1 MELIFFW
8 LILGIVV
15 ALIAK
20 SKGRNPGLWFLYGF
34 LIWPVAL
41 VHVLLASRTGDEQS
55 PDSPAA
61 GRVPCPFCAELVK
74 PQARVCPHCRR
85 DLTGFLSG

>member
-15 ALIAK
+15 ALIAN

-41 VHVLLASRTGDEQS
+41 VHVLLAGRAGEAESS
-55 PDSPAA
+55 NPAVEA
-61 GRVPCPFCAELVK
+61 RVPCPFCAELVK